1 MELAREPGVDP
12 AGESLALAGSCLR
25 GGHQLSCRTG
35 IKQEC
40 DPCVDPRVPVGKE
53 PRTHFRAR
61 PNRCRE
67 ELRSFGTRAESLPG
81 RLCGLCP
88 GARSTVPG
96 AEPGTSR
103 WQSWATVETPE
114 PDRRSGDR

>member
-1 MELAREPGVDP
+1 MELAREPGVDST
-12 AGESLALAGSCLR
+12 GKSLALAGRCLR
-25 GGHQLSCRTG
+25 GGHQLSLRTG

-81 RLCGLCP
+81 RLCGLLHQ
-88 GARSTVPG
+88 GRSTVPQS
-96 AEPGTSR
+96 EPRTSR
-103 WQSWATVETPE
+103 WQSWAIAETLE
-114 PDRRSGDR
+114 PDQRSGYR